1 MTTRSTRQ
9 ITLTT
14 SIAAA
19 VALATACAR
28 NPAPESA
35 PRLVESPASDVRIA
49 PADEPVAAGDCA
61 EATRRA
67 VERPDLAVDRVP
79 APVVAKPPALQRPPR
94 SALRRDGSADVKVDV
109 LIDTLGRADMR
120 TFTVVSASSDWL
132 AKNVKSVI
140 GKWKFSPAELAGCKV
155 PRTYHF
161 MASAPARS
169 RSAN

>member
-1 MTTRSTRQ
+1 MTTRPIRQ

-14 SIAAA
+14 AITTAVTFAA
-19 VALATACAR
+19 ACAR
-28 NPAPESA
+28 NPAPEAVPQLAA
-35 PRLVESPASDVRIA
+35 PVSEARIA

-67 VERPDLAVDRVP
+67 LERPDLVVDRIP

-120 TFTVVSASSDWL
+120 TFKVVSASSDWL
-132 AKNVKSVI
+132 ARNVKSVI
-140 GKWKFSPAELAGCKV
+140 GKWTFSPAELAGCKV